1 MSVVINTN
9 IPSISA
15 ARSLSATRTD
25 LEQAME
31 RLSSGKRLNGAKDDA
46 AGMSVVTRM
55 KAQITSLNQA
65 VRNANDGISLLATY
79 DGAADE
85 IEDILIRMRELATLA
100 QNETYSLS
108 DARNANLE
116 FQALRNEVDRISSK
130 TKFNGSLDVSVSG
143 ATTRYSFQ
151 VGFNGGDAVEGTL
164 GSLEISALTG
174 AVGSSLTR
182 GITAVDVKSG
192 TAAVLGSAFQ
202 NTTVD
207 ASALASLSGAAGTIT
222 SFNNV
227 ADYSQFANHASQAVV
242 YLDKG
247 LSNLNVNR
255 ATVGAQINRLEHT
268 VSNLMNVVQRTEE
281 ARSRIEDADFATES
295 AALARANVLVQA
307 GSAMLAQANQ
317 NPQYVLALLRS

>member
-1 MSVVINTN
+1 MGVVINTN
-9 IPSISA
+9 IASISA
-15 ARSLSATRTD
+15 ARSLNATRVD
-25 LEQAME
+25 LERAME
-31 RLSSGKRLNGAKDDA
+31 RLSSGKRINGAKDDA

-100 QNETYSLS
+100 QNETYALS

-116 FQALRNEVDRISSK
+116 FQALRNEIDRISSK
-130 TKFNGSLDVSVSG
+130 TKFNGSLDVSSG
-143 ATTRYSFQ
+143 QGALNYSFQ
-151 VGFNGGDAVEGTL
+151 VGFNGGDAVTGTL
-164 GSLEISALTG
+164 GSLEVSALTG

-182 GITAVDVKSG
+182 GITAVDVRS
-192 TAAVLGSAFQ
+192 AAEGSAFGASA
-202 NTTVD
+202 VD
-207 ASALASLSGAAGTIT
+207 ASALAGLSGAAGAI
-222 SFNNV
+222 SSGNFAN
-227 ADYSQFANHASQAVV
+227 YSQFANHASQAVV

-255 ATVGAQINRLEHT
+255 ATVGATINRLEHT

>member
-1 MSVVINTN
+1 MGVVINTN

-15 ARSLSATRTD
+15 SRSLYSTRAD

-31 RLSSGKRLNGAKDDA
+31 RLSSGKRINGAKDDA

-85 IEDILIRMRELATLA
+85 IEDILIRMRELAVLA
-100 QNETYSLS
+100 QNGSYSLA
-108 DARNANLE
+108 DTRNANLE
-116 FQALRNEVDRISSK
+116 FQALRNEVDRIQSK
-130 TKFNGSLDVSVSG
+130 TKFNGSLDISSN
-143 ATTRYSFQ
+143 ASDLSYSFQ
-151 VGFNGGDAVEGTL
+151 VGFNGGDAVTGTL
-164 GSLEISALTG
+164 KNLSMSGLTKVVSSALF
-174 AVGSSLTR
+174 R
-182 GITAVDVKSG
+182 GITAYDVYSGNAASAYNNIGVDTSAMAVE
-192 TAAVLGSAFQ
+192 AAGGSA
-202 NTTVD
+202 
-207 ASALASLSGAAGTIT
+207 AANL
-222 SFNNV
+222 NN
-227 ADYSQFANHASQAVV
+227 AANFSQWANHASNAVT
-242 YLDKG
+242 YLDDG
-247 LSNLNVNR
+247 LSNLNVAR

>member
-1 MSVVINTN
+1 MGVVINTN

-15 ARSLSATRTD
+15 ARSLNATRSD
-25 LEQAME
+25 LERAME
-31 RLSSGKRLNGAKDDA
+31 RLSSGKRINGAKDDA

-100 QNETYSLS
+100 QNETYTVS

-116 FQALRNEVDRISSK
+116 FQALRNEVDRIASK
-130 TKFNGSLDVSVSG
+130 TKFNGSLDVSSG
-143 ATTRYSFQ
+143 GGALNYSFQ
-151 VGFNGGDAVEGTL
+151 VGFNGGDAVTGTL
-164 GSLEISALTG
+164 NSLQLSALTA

-182 GITAVDVKSG
+182 GITAVDVASNA
-192 TAAVLGSAFQ
+192 AAVGSAFGA
-202 NTTVD
+202 TAVD
-207 ASALASLSGAAGTIT
+207 ASALAGMSAAGTI
-222 SFNNV
+222 SSGNF

-247 LSNLNVNR
+247 LSNLNVAR
-255 ATVGAQINRLEHT
+255 ATAGATINRLEHT

-281 ARSRIEDADFATES
+281 ARSRVEDADFATES